1 MKSNMTRMLSSLFFG
16 ISALVSVGS
25 AHAAVVCYNEYSCET
40 VCTVNKKGVL
50 KCQEV
55 CGTQTICEDDGNGGG
70 GSGGPTYCYF
80 DELTGETICPL
91 QN

>member
-1 MKSNMTRMLSSLFFG
+1 MKFNMIRNISAMFMG
-16 ISALVSVGS
+16 ISAMVSFGT
-25 AHAAVVCYNEYSCET
+25 AHAAIFCYNEYSCET

-55 CGTQTICEDDGNGGG
+55 CGTQTICEDDGNGG
-70 GSGGPTYCYF
+70 SGGTPTYCYY
-80 DELTGETICPL
+80 DDLSGETICPL